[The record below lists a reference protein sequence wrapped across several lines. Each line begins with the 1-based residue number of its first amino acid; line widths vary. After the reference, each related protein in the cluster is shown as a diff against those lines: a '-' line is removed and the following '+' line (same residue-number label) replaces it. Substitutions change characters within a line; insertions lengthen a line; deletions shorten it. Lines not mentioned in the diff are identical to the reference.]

1 MSVFRG
7 PGGRGWPGMAAYANK
22 TNGLKWRAPGE
33 KLAQMVLVS

>member
-7 PGGRGWPGMAAYANK
+7 SSGRGWPGIAAYANK
-22 TNGLKWRAPGE
+22 TNDLKWRAPGK

>member
-7 PGGRGWPGMAAYANK
+7 SGGRGWSEMAAHANK
-22 TNGLKWRAPGE
+22 TNDLKWRAPGK